1 MKFVLGIALFASLA
15 LASGSGSSYN
25 VTLSER
31 AVVAGKELKPGDYT
45 VEVTGDKAVIK
56 KGKETVETPVSVQ
69 SGDQKFSRTAIRYDR
84 ADGTYHL
91 DQIQIGGTKT
101 TLVFGKES
109 GTQVNKPA
117 EVR

>member
-1 MKFVLGIALFASLA
+1 MKSVLGITLFASLA
-15 LASGSGSSYN
+15 LAAGSSSSYN

-31 AVVAGKELKPGDYT
+31 AVIAGKELKPGDYT
-45 VEVTGDKAVIK
+45 VEVNGGQAVIK
-56 KGKETVETPVSVQ
+56 KGKESVAAPVSVQ
-69 SGDQKFSRTAIRYDR
+69 SGDQKFSRTSIRYDR
-84 ADGTYHL
+84 ADGQYHL